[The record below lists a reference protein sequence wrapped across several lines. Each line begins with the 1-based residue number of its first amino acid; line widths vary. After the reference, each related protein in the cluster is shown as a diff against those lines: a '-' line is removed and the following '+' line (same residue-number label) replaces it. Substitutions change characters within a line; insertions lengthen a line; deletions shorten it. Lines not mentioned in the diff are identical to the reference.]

1 MSNQTIFSLI
11 NRNANISEIIS
22 LLNNDILNIINED
35 GLNPLMLA
43 SEKGMEDLTLKIL
56 DYPVNLDASDNKGY
70 NSLYYAVK
78 NNLSNT
84 AIKIIDKS
92 ILSNINLNINK
103 SFDNDTILSLACK
116 NKLESVIL
124 KILDTFKD
132 KSELLG
138 LDFID
143 KNNNSILMN
152 AIDNNLDSVAIN
164 LLEFGYDK
172 IKIAHKNNMGLTA
185 LDIAKSK
192 GLNDVINMINVLG
205 VDLFTL
211 IDKSSIAEFK
221 QSINTIPTLLTK
233 VNKYNQTPLIYALIR
248 RRIDMVM
255 SILDYAKTNGP
266 ESIKLEI
273 IDDLGLT
280 PLMYSCI
287 STDFNQVALSILE
300 IGKEK
305 GPNTINL
312 SYKNQNNDT
321 AFIWACEKKLS
332 DIAIKMLEFSIDDN
346 LADIIKNE
354 QTTLM
359 IACNNSLDK
368 VAIRLLELNIDT
380 SKIDNLGYTA
390 LIYSCMN
397 GLSDVA
403 LQLLNKSADDISLE
417 QITKTGYTALMSACE
432 NSLEEVVIKML
443 DFKPD
448 ELDIEHINFK
458 DETVL
463 MIACQKRLE
472 NVLNKMLDFAPS
484 VIKLGHINKQGNT
497 AFMLACYSSLSKIA
511 IRMLDFG
518 ADKIKLEQVNIL
530 QKNAFNIATD
540 NKLIDVIS
548 YINILTNN
556 IFTLLDNNTPIDVVE
571 QYLKTKPDTLNT
583 INSEEQPFIIA
594 AMWKKRPDIV
604 NKILDLIKDEIISLD
619 KIKLD
624 YVDDRGLTPLM
635 IACILKYNDIALKL
649 LDLGED
655 ISKLSYINTS
665 NNSALLISIG
675 KSMPEVANKIL
686 DINSNIAG
694 IDLINDNE
702 YTPIM
707 CACKNKLHSVS
718 LKLLDLQIERLN
730 LSHISKEGDTAF
742 IYLLRDSINDLSM
755 NEVAMKMLSKSKS
768 FELKLDLVGSDG
780 NTPLQLALI
789 NKQINIVFELLKNIY
804 NLNILNKNKDGKD
817 AILIAEENN
826 FIDVSQDLINHK
838 NTDIFLA
845 IKNNKSTPDIE
856 LIINKNNDT
865 LFNPNNNEQTPLIY
879 ACFIGNSEIA
889 NYLITYGP
897 DANMIDKVDDFKNNA
912 LMYACKNN
920 MNTVALNLINNDS
933 SHNIIGIINN
943 FGYTPL
949 IYAIK
954 NDMKDV
960 ALNLLDFSSNQ
971 ISLSQT
977 AYGNSALIEACIKND
992 KDIINSILKFKPVE
1006 YNISQIIK
1014 EYNRIIDNEGNTVID
1029 KIRLSENPEFINL
1042 VESLIGKELIL
1053 DYNDDTNNIIIN
1065 NTTEIIEPLNMYKDI
1080 LDYNNGLVNA
1090 QQFLDSVGGS
1100 IIIELNKFLYG
1111 TTTEL
1116 FDSKKA
1122 IKNSA
1127 YPCKA
1132 MTEKANDDNIF
1143 KNMKL
1148 FNLKMISSIPINGM
1162 VSYSSIEPLLD
1173 KPDTG
1178 NRIFKLVNTN
1188 KRYISPVSISYLE
1201 SKGKILNEPHCNIN
1215 GGYIFDLVPQS
1226 MQSTQLGGKRRKN
1239 NKILSDVMDLATQKN
1254 NYFNLSKESKKLL
1267 KDKYSEEELTD
1278 GLVDYFDTMNIPYPH
1293 TEHYLSDTDLDEMYN
1308 KLQNYNG
1315 KWSFNTYD
1323 ILDNEQTETPLSL
1336 RFPKK
1341 DSDYKLYMSYIPDA
1355 DTFYNID
1362 NIVNYFTEKPRL
1374 NTRKYSP
1381 TIYIDSPINGW
1392 NKYDK
1397 YVRDAIH
1404 HSIKNDNDDID
1415 AYNLREG
1422 LYSASSV
1429 KGCPYLEC
1437 MNERASFY
1445 VMLLKELSEII
1456 KDNNL
1461 PLNIF
1466 DVCSGWGDRLLASM
1480 AMNCN
1485 KYVGIDPNTN
1495 LREGYDK
1502 MIRKFGDKNK
1512 FRFISDAMP
1521 GAQLPHDLYNNSMS
1535 IAFFSPP
1542 PFIGEIYND
1551 EYNQSISQFNDFDS
1565 WVINFLFP
1573 SIDIIWMKLNDG
1585 GILVIDSG
1593 FSKEINTYIKNFI
1606 GGSESLGAVNIKA
1619 VNKNKPLWIWKK
1631 TNKKNKKNKKEIEKV
1646 FSKQVLNYLQ
1656 NL

>member
-11 NRNANISEIIS
+11 NRNSTISEIIP
-22 LLNNDILNIINED
+22 LLDNDTLNTVNDD
-35 GLNPLMLA
+35 GLTPLMLA
-43 SEKGMEDLTLKIL
+43 SEKGMEELTLKIL
-56 DYPVNLDASDNKGY
+56 DYPIKLDISNNNLNY
-70 NSLYYAVK
+70 LFYAIK

-92 ILSNINLNINK
+92 IESNIDLNIN
-103 SFDNDTILSLACK
+103 FPIEGDTILSIACK
-116 NKLESVIL
+116 NKLDTVIL
-124 KILDTFKD
+124 KILITFKD

-152 AIDNNLDSVAIN
+152 AIDNNLTSVAIN
-164 LLEFGYDK
+164 LLEFGFDK
-172 IKIAHKNNMGLTA
+172 IKIQHKNNMGLSA

-211 IDKSSIAEFK
+211 IDNSSIAEFK
-221 QSINTIPTLLTK
+221 QSINTIPYLLTK

-255 SILDYAKTNGP
+255 IIIDYAKTNGP
-266 ESIKLEI
+266 DSVKLDI

-287 STDFNQVALSILE
+287 STDFNQVALSILD

-305 GPNTINL
+305 GSKSINL
-312 SYKNQNNDT
+312 SHKNVNNDT

-332 DIAIKMLEFSIDDN
+332 DIAIKILEFSIEDN

-354 QTTLM
+354 QTTLI

-368 VAIRLLELNIDT
+368 VALRLLELNIDT

-390 LIYSCMN
+390 LIYACMN
-397 GLSDVA
+397 GLANVA
-403 LQLLNKSADDISLE
+403 LILLDKSADDISLE
-417 QITKTGYTALMSACE
+417 QITKTGYTALMAACE
-432 NSLEEVVIKML
+432 NSLEDVVIKML
-443 DFKPD
+443 DFKPN

-463 MIACQKRLE
+463 MISCQKRLE
-472 NVLNKMLDFAPS
+472 KAINKMLDLSPYI
-484 VIKLGHINKQGNT
+484 IKLGHVNKAGNT
-497 AFMLACYSSLSKIA
+497 AFMLACYYSLSKIA

-518 ADKIKLEQVNIL
+518 ADKIKLEQVNNL
-530 QKNAFNIATD
+530 QKNAFNIAND
-540 NKLIDVIS
+540 NKLVDVIS

-556 IFTLLDNNTPIDVVE
+556 IFSLLDNDTPINIVE
-571 QYLKTKPDTLNT
+571 QYIKTKPDTLNT

-604 NKILDLIKDEIISLD
+604 NKILDLIKEDIISLD

-624 YVDDRGLTPLM
+624 YIDERGLTPLM

-649 LDLGED
+649 LDLGDE

-675 KSMPEVANKIL
+675 KSLPDVANKIL
-686 DINSNIAG
+686 DLNSDNTG

-718 LKLLDLQIERLN
+718 LKLLDLPIERLN
-730 LSHISKEGDTAF
+730 LSHINRDGDSAF
-742 IYLLRDSINDLSM
+742 ILLLRDSINDISM
-755 NEVAMKMLSKSKS
+755 NEVAIKMLSKAKS
-768 FELKLDLVGSDG
+768 FELKLDLVGSDS
-780 NTPLQLALI
+780 NTALQLALI
-789 NKQINIVFELLKNIY
+789 NKHSNIALELLKDIY

-826 FIDVSQDLINHK
+826 FIDISEELINHK

-845 IKNNKSTPDIE
+845 IKNNKSKNDIDV
-856 LIINKNNDT
+856 IIDKNNDT
-865 LFNPNNNEQTPLIY
+865 LFNPNNNDQTPLIY
-879 ACFIGNSEIA
+879 ACSIGNSEIA

-897 DANMIDKVDDFKNNA
+897 EANVIEKVDDFKNNA
-912 LMYACKNN
+912 LIYACKNN
-920 MNTVALNLINNDS
+920 MSDVALNLINMDGS
-933 SHNIIGIINN
+933 FNIIGNINN

-954 NDMKDV
+954 NDMKEV
-960 ALNLLDFSSNQ
+960 ALNLLDFSSNL

-1042 VESLIGKELIL
+1042 VESLIGKELLL
-1053 DYNDDTNNIIIN
+1053 DYSDDITNVIIN

-1143 KNMKL
+1143 KNIKL

-1188 KRYISPVSISYLE
+1188 KRYISPVSISYLD
-1201 SKGKILNEPHCNIN
+1201 SKGKIFNEPHCNIN
-1215 GGYIFDLVPQS
+1215 GGFIYDLVPQS
-1226 MQSTQLGGKRRKN
+1226 IQQGQLGGKRRKN
-1239 NKILSDVMDLATQKN
+1239 KKVLSDVMDLATQKN

-1293 TEHYLSDTDLDEMYN
+1293 SEHYLSDKDLDDMYN
-1308 KLQNYNG
+1308 RLKNYNG
-1315 KWSFNTYD
+1315 KWSFNKYD
-1323 ILDNEQTETPLSL
+1323 ILDNEKTDTPLSL
-1336 RFPKK
+1336 TFPKK
-1341 DSDYKLYMSYIPDA
+1341 NSDYKLYLSYIPDA

-1374 NTRKYSP
+1374 NTRKFSP

-1397 YVRDAIH
+1397 YVRDAIQ
-1404 HSIKNDNDDID
+1404 HSLDNDDDLD

-1422 LYSASSV
+1422 VYSASSV

-1445 VMLLKELSEII
+1445 VMLLKELNEII
-1456 KDNNL
+1456 KENNL

-1480 AMNCN
+1480 SLDCN
-1485 KYVGIDPNTN
+1485 KYVGIDPNSN
-1495 LREGYDK
+1495 LRDGYTK
-1502 MIRKFGDKNK
+1502 MIRKFGNENK

-1521 GAQLPHDLYNNSMS
+1521 GAKLPDDLYNNSMS
-1535 IAFFSPP
+1535 IVFFSPP
-1542 PFIGEIYND
+1542 PFIGEIYSD
-1551 EYNQSISQFNDFDS
+1551 DYNQSINLFNDFDS
-1565 WVINFLFP
+1565 WVINFLLP

-1585 GILVIDSG
+1585 GVLVVDSG
-1593 FSKEINTYIKNFI
+1593 FSKEINTYIKNFV
-1606 GGSESLGAVNIKA
+1606 GGAESLGAINIQA
-1619 VNKNKPLWIWKK
+1619 SNRNKPLWIWKK

-1646 FSKQVLNYLQ
+1646 FSKQVFNYLQ